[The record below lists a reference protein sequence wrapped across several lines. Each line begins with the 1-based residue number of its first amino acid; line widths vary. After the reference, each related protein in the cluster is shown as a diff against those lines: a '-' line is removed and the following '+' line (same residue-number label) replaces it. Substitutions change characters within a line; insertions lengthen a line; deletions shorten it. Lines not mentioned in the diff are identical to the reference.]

1 MFVCRIHIS
10 SLCQLPY
17 FVLNVDGK
25 AWLQVVDGVLD
36 KGHQARRL
44 GERQACI
51 TRLDGV
57 DKFFAVN
64 LAFAEA
70 ERHVLDC
77 NVSTRADAVE
87 LSVEVDGFKSAFTE
101 IDIEFDGLDWRKRYV
116 AEINAEHADER

>member
-1 MFVCRIHIS
+1 MNFDIQAR
-10 SLCQLPY
+10 
-17 FVLNVDGK
+17 
-25 AWLQVVDGVLD
+25 LQVVDGVLD

-51 TRLDGV
+51 TGLHRIDE
-57 DKFFAVN
+57 FFAVI

-116 AEINAEHADER
+116 AEIDAEHADER